1 MRNWIDFTTTTIST
15 TKIIGDK
22 MLILYEGEILHTDS
36 STDILEHYGV
46 KGMKWGKRL
55 HKYKVDRIKRRSTR
69 LKAKNGDKL
78 YLEKKTALSQKIVGS
93 SNPYGNYT
101 RLYNEKGE
109 RVGELGY
116 GTKGIFNRRGEIQ
129 WNGVKEKYRGRGYS
143 QAAFNEVE
151 NRIKKK
157 RGVKEI
163 RLNSV
168 SRKDALHIYEK
179 NGYVKDKRKNID
191 NNISRVMGLEPMVKK
206 VR

>member
-1 MRNWIDFTTTTIST
+1 M
-15 TKIIGDK
+15 IILHKGG
-22 MLILYEGEILHTDS
+22 MLHTDS
-36 STDILEHYGV
+36 STDIIEHYGV
-46 KGMKWGKRL
+46 KGMKWGKSL
-55 HKYKVDRIKRRSTR
+55 HKYKVDRIKRRSTG

-78 YLEKKTALSQKIVGS
+78 YLEKKTALSQKIIGGGT
-93 SNPYGNYT
+93 PYKNYT

-116 GTKGIFNRRGEIQ
+116 GTKGIFNKRGEIQ

-163 RLNSV
+163 RLNSTP
-168 SRKDALHIYEK
+168 RKDALHIYEK
-179 NGYVKDKRKNID
+179 NGYVKDKRKNIS
-191 NNISRVMGLEPMVKK
+191 NNVSRLFGLEPRVKK

>member
-1 MRNWIDFTTTTIST
+1 MI
-15 TKIIGDK
+15 
-22 MLILYEGEILHTDS
+22 LIHEGEILHTDS

-55 HKYKVDRIKRRSTR
+55 HKYKVDRIKRRSTE
-69 LKAKNGDKL
+69 LQSKNGDKL

-93 SNPYGNYT
+93 STPYKNYT

-109 RVGELGY
+109 RVGEMGY
-116 GTKGIFNRRGEIQ
+116 GTKGVFNKRGEIK

-143 QAAFNEVE
+143 QAALIEVE

-163 RLNSV
+163 SLDSV

-191 NNISRVMGLEPMVKK
+191 NTLSRFVGLEPMVKK

>member
-1 MRNWIDFTTTTIST
+1 MRVS
-15 TKIIGDK
+15 GDK
-22 MLILYEGEILHTDS
+22 MILIHEGEIIHTDS

-55 HKYKVDRIKRRSTR
+55 HKYKVDRIKRRSTE

-78 YLEKKTALSQKIVGS
+78 YLEKKTALSQKIVGNS
-93 SNPYGNYT
+93 TAYKNYT

-116 GTKGIFNRRGEIQ
+116 GTKGVFNKRGEIQ

-191 NNISRVMGLEPMVKK
+191 NDISRLVGLEPMVKK

>member
-1 MRNWIDFTTTTIST
+1 MV
-15 TKIIGDK
+15 IGDK

-55 HKYKVDRIKRRSTR
+55 HKYKVDRIKRRSTG

-78 YLEKKTALSQKIVGS
+78 YLEKKTALSQKILG
-93 SNPYGNYT
+93 NNQFKNYT
-101 RLYNEKGE
+101 RLYNEKGQ

-116 GTKGIFNRRGEIQ
+116 GTRGVFNKHGVIQ

-143 QAAFNEVE
+143 QASFNEVE
-151 NRIKKK
+151 NRLKKK

-168 SRKDALHIYEK
+168 SREDALHIYKK
-179 NGYVKDKRKNID
+179 NGYVKDKRKNIS
-191 NNISRVMGLEPMVKK
+191 NNVSRLVGLEPMVKK

>member
-1 MRNWIDFTTTTIST
+1 MTTTIST
-15 TKIIGDK
+15 MMVIGDK

-55 HKYKVDRIKRRSTR
+55 HKYKVDRIKRRSTG

-78 YLEKKTALSQKIVGS
+78 YLEKKTALSQKILG
-93 SNPYGNYT
+93 NNQFKNYT
-101 RLYNEKGE
+101 RLYNEKGQ

-116 GTKGIFNRRGEIQ
+116 GTRGVFNKHGVIQ

-143 QAAFNEVE
+143 QASFNEVE
-151 NRIKKK
+151 NRLKKK

-168 SRKDALHIYEK
+168 LREDALHIYKK
-179 NGYVKDKRKNID
+179 NGYVKDKRKNIS
-191 NNISRVMGLEPMVKK
+191 NNVSRLVGLEPMVKK

>member
-1 MRNWIDFTTTTIST
+1 MRGSRIVVIEIYLTNQT
-15 TKIIGDK
+15 GDK

-55 HKYKVDRIKRRSTR
+55 HKYKVDRIKRRSTE

-78 YLEKKTALSQKIVGS
+78 YLEKKTALSQKIIGS
-93 SNPYGNYT
+93 STPYKNYT

-116 GTKGIFNRRGEIQ
+116 GTKGVFNKRGEIK

-143 QAAFNEVE
+143 QSAFNEVE

-168 SRKDALHIYEK
+168 PRKDALHIYEK
-179 NGYVKDKRKNID
+179 NGYVKDKRKNISND
-191 NNISRVMGLEPMVKK
+191 VSRLFGLEPMVKK

>member
-1 MRNWIDFTTTTIST
+1 MHGSHIVAIEIYLIDQS
-15 TKIIGDK
+15 GDK
-22 MLILYEGEILHTDS
+22 MILIHEGEILHKDS

-46 KGMKWGKRL
+46 KGMKWGKSL
-55 HKYKVDRIKRRSTR
+55 HKYKVDRIKRRSTG

-78 YLEKKTALSQKIVGS
+78 YLEKKTALSQKIIGS
-93 SNPYGNYT
+93 STPYKNYT

-116 GTKGIFNRRGEIQ
+116 GTKGVFNKRGEIK

-163 RLNSV
+163 RINSV
-168 SRKDALHIYEK
+168 QRKDALHIYEK

-191 NNISRVMGLEPMVKK
+191 NNISRFVGLEPMVKK

>member
-1 MRNWIDFTTTTIST
+1 
-15 TKIIGDK
+15 

-55 HKYKVDRIKRRSTR
+55 HKYKVDRIKRRSTG

-93 SNPYGNYT
+93 SKPYRNYT

-116 GTKGIFNRRGEIQ
+116 GTKGIFNRHGEIQ

-179 NGYVKDKRKNID
+179 NGYVKDKRKNIS
-191 NNISRVMGLEPMVKK
+191 NNVSRFVGLEPMVKK